1 MKHIGKTALA
11 SAIGLALSC
20 GATAATFEQYKMGT
34 QSVKDLL
41 AGKEAKGSIAKNQ
54 AQGIP
59 SSYYVVLKQ
68 AGLQDL
74 RSSDS
79 ASIQA
84 ASASIADSVQSVT
97 SALLT
102 LDRNAQVLAT
112 TKNLASGLVVRASA
126 DALQKLQS
134 NPAVASIYPVYDS
147 KPMAADSAV
156 YMKADAVVQ
165 AGIASGKGITV
176 AVLDTGI
183 DYTHKSMGGAGTVAA
198 YNAVNQRAM
207 PTWPQGKVLG
217 GYDFINNDPNPIDP
231 RTGGHGTFVASSV
244 SAIAPDAEFYAYTVC
259 TGTCPGAAQIGA
271 LDAALDPNG
280 DGDISDRVDVINM
293 SLGGD
298 VGTTNATSG
307 TQFLIQKA
315 ATLGINMVISA
326 GNDGPNP
333 FIVGGPSTTPNALS
347 VGAMTHP
354 TGSSLLF
361 EATEIDGK
369 EIEMIPSGFN
379 KPGVSFS
386 FNNTANQLVFV
397 STNAQGCTAF
407 EAGSLTGKAVI
418 IDRGTCNFTAKVIN
432 AQNAGAVFVLIA
444 NNANGLGPVNAGGA
458 DPAVA
463 IPSVGI
469 SKEDGDAIK
478 AALANG
484 DVTYNIVA
492 NSINSAGGL
501 ADFTSRGPSIEGLL
515 KPEITAPGTNIVM
528 AAVGTGDQTALNSGT
543 SFSGPMTAGAAALL
557 REAMPNR
564 TAQEVK
570 ATLMNTADMDVYT
583 LPKAHPDAELAPISA
598 MGAGL
603 VNVEKAVNLPVAAW
617 VEEPKFNT
625 AQAALSFGLNTL
637 TETTTLTKT
646 VTLKN
651 FGTEPKTYSL
661 SIQDRFAA
669 DTETGA
675 LSWVIPETVTVAPG
689 QSTNFD
695 VAVTIDPTKLP
706 EWELANTSV
715 LTEKNEQLT
724 TVEYDGALVFNDAS
738 TEATN
743 DLHLVYH
750 ILPRAN
756 AALELS
762 SKFIDDT
769 SVKVVKNV
777 GAVAADIFATQLVGT
792 SEKDESVAYDLR
804 AASLDVV
811 QVPTS
816 YCTSGLMLAPTLTL
830 ENGLSHLQ
838 QVNVGVDLDIDND
851 GEYDHQL
858 NSILLTRLGTNFA
871 AFPAVMGTFVTPY
884 GSYSGSVMDLFHS
897 VGQRSVTLSACFED
911 IGLSTAD
918 LGRTIGTRYRTIND
932 GNAIGADWGPELDD
946 SIEASAQLVAAP
958 TVTLVSVSA
967 DVEPTSD
974 SASPSAIGDELDSL
988 APGQEAQIVIEG
1000 ADGAGVV
1007 LLSAV
1012 GDVAFAAETPSS
1024 TTAPVMAETVDY
1036 SINENSPAGTVLG
1049 QLTAEIGL
1057 LDPEIA
1063 EFLVAGSSSQ
1073 AFSVEKNGTV
1083 TVANASL
1090 LDYEAGFTSA
1100 QISVVAVNQ
1109 AGNISA
1115 PATVNIAVANVP
1127 DAPPVV
1133 TASAASAN
1141 VVATVTAAGT
1151 MVGNAAVTINEA
1163 GATLDKVTVT
1173 PALFAHTDG
1182 KIVLVRKPNAEEAGT
1197 VAVTVVATDSAGL
1210 TSNAATFNVTIAPE
1224 PKKSSG
1230 SLGWLSLM
1238 LLPLALL
1245 RRRRK

>member
-20 GATAATFEQYKMGT
+20 GATAATLEQYKMGT

-41 AGKEAKGSIAKNQ
+41 AGKEATGSISKDQ

-74 RSSDS
+74 KGANP
-79 ASIQA
+79 ASVKA
-84 ASASIADSVQSVT
+84 ASASIADSVQAVS

-102 LDRNAQVLAT
+102 LDRDAQVLAT

-126 DALQKLQS
+126 SALQKLQA

-156 YMKADAVVQ
+156 YMKADAVVK
-165 AGIASGKGITV
+165 AGVASGKGIKV

-183 DYTHKSMGGAGTVAA
+183 DYTHKSMGGEGTVAA
-198 YNAVNQRAM
+198 YNAVNQRTQ

-231 RTGGHGTFVASSV
+231 RSAGHGTYVASSV
-244 SAIAPDAEFYAYTVC
+244 SAAAPDVEFYAYTVC
-259 TGTCPGAAQIGA
+259 AANCPGAAQIGA

-280 DGDISDRVDVINM
+280 DGDMSDRVDVINM
-293 SLGGD
+293 SLGSD

-354 TGSSLLF
+354 TGSSVIF
-361 EATEIDGK
+361 EANEIAGEAID
-369 EIEMIPSGFN
+369 MIPAGFN
-379 KPGVSFS
+379 TVSEFS
-386 FNNTANQLVFV
+386 FNSTANPLVFV
-397 STNAQGCTAF
+397 SGNAQGCTAF
-407 EAGSLTGKAVI
+407 AAGSLAGRTVL
-418 IDRGTCNFTAKVIN
+418 IDRGSCTFTSKVIN
-432 AQNAGAVFVLIA
+432 AQNAGAAFVIIA
-444 NNANGLGPVNAGGA
+444 NNAAGLGPVSAGGS

-463 IPSVGI
+463 IPTVGI

-484 DVTYNIVA
+484 DVAYSIVA
-492 NSINSAGGL
+492 KSISSAGGL
-501 ADFTSRGPSIEGLL
+501 ATFTSRGPSIEGLL

-543 SFSGPMTAGAAALL
+543 SFSGPLTAGAAALL
-557 REAMPNR
+557 REALPNR

-570 ATLMNTADMDVYT
+570 ATLMNTANMDVYT

-603 VNVEKAVNLPVAAW
+603 VDVEKAVNLPVAAW
-617 VEEPKFNT
+617 VEDAKFNT

-637 TETTTLTKT
+637 SETTTLTKT

-651 FGTEPKTYSL
+651 FGTTPKTYSL
-661 SIQDRFAA
+661 SMQDRFAE
-669 DTETGA
+669 DTDTAA
-675 LSWVIPETVTVAPG
+675 LSWVFPESVTVAPG
-689 QSTNFD
+689 QSTKFD
-695 VAVTIDPTKLP
+695 VTVTIDPTKLP
-706 EWELANTSV
+706 EWELANTSE
-715 LTEKNEQLT
+715 LTEKNAQLT
-724 TVEYDGALVFNDAS
+724 TVEYDGALVFNDPS

-762 SKFIDDT
+762 SRFVDDT

-777 GAVAADIFATQLVGT
+777 GAVEADIFATQLVGT
-792 SEKDESVAYDLR
+792 SEKDESNMYDLR
-804 AASLDVV
+804 AASLDVIS
-811 QVPTS
+811 VPNT
-816 YCTSGLMLAPTLTL
+816 YCTSGLLLAPTLTL
-830 ENGLSHLQ
+830 EEGLSHLQ

-851 GEYDHQL
+851 GEYDIQL
-858 NSILLTRLGTNFA
+858 NSLLLTRLGTSYA
-871 AFPAVMGTFVTPY
+871 GFPAVMGTFVTPY
-884 GSYSGSVMDLFHS
+884 GAYSGSISDLFHS

-911 IGLSTAD
+911 IGLTATD
-918 LGRTIGTRYRTIND
+918 VGRTIGTRYRTIND
-932 GNAIGADWGPELDD
+932 GSAIGADWGPALDD
-946 SIEASAQLVAAP
+946 SIVANARLVSAP
-958 TVTLVSVSA
+958 TVTLTSLTAATPASA
-967 DVEPTSD
+967 D
-974 SASPSAIGDELDSL
+974 ASPAAVGDELETL
-988 APGQEAQIVIEG
+988 APGEEARIVIDG
-1000 ADGAGVV
+1000 ASGAGVV
-1007 LLSAV
+1007 LLSDV

-1024 TTAPVMAETVDY
+1024 TTAPVMAETVAF
-1036 SINENSPAGTVLG
+1036 SIDENKTAGTVLG
-1049 QLTAEIGL
+1049 QLTAETGL
-1057 LDPEIA
+1057 LDADVA
-1063 EFLVAGSSSQ
+1063 EFLVAGSSSL
-1073 AFSVEKNGTV
+1073 AFAVAKNGTV
-1083 TVANASL
+1083 TVADASL

-1100 QISVVAVNQ
+1100 QLAVVAVNTD
-1109 AGNISA
+1109 GNISA
-1115 PATVNIAVANVP
+1115 PATVNIAVNNVP
-1127 DAPPVV
+1127 DEAPVL
-1133 TASAASAN
+1133 TASATAATI
-1141 VVATVTAAGT
+1141 VATVATAGT
-1151 MVGNAAVTINEA
+1151 QVGNVSVTINEA
-1163 GATLDKVTVT
+1163 NATLDKVTVT
-1173 PALFAHTDG
+1173 PALFTYADG
-1182 KIVLVRKPNAEEAGT
+1182 KVNLARVPTKDEAGT

-1210 TSNAATFNVTIAPE
+1210 TSNTATFNVTVAPA

-1230 SLGWLSLM
+1230 SFGWLSLM

>member
-11 SAIGLALSC
+11 SAVGLALSC
-20 GATAATFEQYKMGT
+20 GATAATLEQYKMGT

-41 AGKEAKGSIAKNQ
+41 AGKEAKGSVVKDQ
-54 AQGIP
+54 EQGIP

-68 AGLQDL
+68 AGLQDV

-79 ASIQA
+79 ASIRA
-84 ASASIADSVQSVT
+84 ASASIADSVQAVT

-102 LDRNAQVLAT
+102 LDRDAQVLAT

-126 DALQKLQS
+126 DALQKLQA

-156 YMKADAVVQ
+156 YMKADAVVK

-183 DYTHKSMGGAGTVAA
+183 DYTHKSMGGAGTVEA
-198 YNAVNQRAM
+198 YNAVDQRAQ

-217 GYDFINNDPNPIDP
+217 GYDFVNNDPNPIDP
-231 RTGGHGTFVASSV
+231 RNAGHGTFVASSV
-244 SAIAPDAEFYAYTVC
+244 SAIAPDVDFYGYTVC
-259 TGTCPGAAQIGA
+259 TATCPGAAQIGA

-293 SLGGD
+293 SLGSD

-354 TGSSLLF
+354 TGSSVIF
-361 EATEIDGK
+361 EANDVAGK
-369 EIEMIPSGFN
+369 EIDMVPSGFN
-379 KPGVSFS
+379 KVSEFS
-386 FNNTANQLVFV
+386 FNSTANPLVFV

-407 EAGSLTGKAVI
+407 AAGSLTGKTVL

-432 AQNAGAVFVLIA
+432 AQNAGAAFVIIA
-444 NNANGLGPVNAGGA
+444 NNAAGLGPVNAGGS

-478 AALANG
+478 AALASG
-484 DVTYNIVA
+484 DVAYSIVA
-492 NSINSAGGL
+492 KSISSAGGL
-501 ADFTSRGPSIEGLL
+501 ATFTSRGPSIEGLL

-528 AAVGTGDQTALNSGT
+528 AAVGTGDKTALNSGT

-570 ATLMNTADMDVYT
+570 ATLMNTADMEVYT
-583 LPKAHPDAELAPISA
+583 LPKAHPDTELAPISA

-617 VEEPKFNT
+617 VEDSKFNT

-689 QSTNFD
+689 QSTKFD
-695 VAVTIDPTKLP
+695 VKVTIDPTKLP
-706 EWELANTSV
+706 EWELANTSE
-715 LTEKNEQLT
+715 LTEKNAQLT
-724 TVEYDGALVFNDAS
+724 TVEYDGALIFNDAT
-738 TEATN
+738 TEAAN

-762 SKFIDDT
+762 SRFVGDT

-777 GAVAADIFATQLVGT
+777 GAVEADVFATQLVGT
-792 SEKDESVAYDLR
+792 SEKDESIAYDLR

-811 QVPTS
+811 QVPTA
-816 YCTSGLMLAPTLTL
+816 YCTSGLLLAPTLTL

-858 NSILLTRLGTNFA
+858 NSLLLTRLGANYA

-884 GSYSGSVMDLFHS
+884 GAYSGSVMDLFHS

-911 IGLSTAD
+911 IGLSAAD

-946 SIEASAQLVAAP
+946 SIEANARLVSAP
-958 TVTLVSVSA
+958 TVTLTSLSA
-967 DVEPTSD
+967 DVVPASD
-974 SASPSAIGDELDSL
+974 GASPSAVGDKVESL
-988 APGQEAQIVIEG
+988 APGEEARIEIDG
-1000 ADGAGVV
+1000 ASGAGVV

-1012 GDVAFAAETPSS
+1012 GDVAFAAETPSA
-1024 TTAPVMAETVDY
+1024 TTAPVMAETVEY
-1036 SINENSPAGTVLG
+1036 SIDENSVAGTVLG
-1049 QLTAEIGL
+1049 QLTAETGL
-1057 LDPEIA
+1057 LDPAVA
-1063 EFLVAGSSSQ
+1063 EFLVAGASSL
-1073 AFSVEKNGTV
+1073 AFSVSKNGTV
-1083 TVANASL
+1083 TVADASL

-1100 QISVVAVNQ
+1100 QLSVVAVNQ

-1115 PATVNIAVANVP
+1115 PATVNIAVANLP
-1127 DAPPVV
+1127 DAPPVI
-1133 TASAASAN
+1133 TASATAATI
-1141 VVATVTAAGT
+1141 VATVATAGT
-1151 MVGNAAVTINEA
+1151 QVGNVAVTINEA
-1163 GATLDKVTVT
+1163 EATLDKVTVT
-1173 PALFAHTDG
+1173 PALFTYADG
-1182 KIVLVRKPNAEEAGT
+1182 KVNLARVPTWDEAGT

-1210 TSNAATFNVTIAPE
+1210 TSNTATFNVTVAPA

-1230 SLGWLSLM
+1230 SFGWLSLM
-1238 LLPLALL
+1238 LLPLAFL
-1245 RRRRK
+1245 RRRRN